1 MGWDTLK
8 YDWNRCLRAAL
19 FVFWLL
25 HLLHRIFVYATW
37 ETVQIGAQ
45 PSFLVFISK
54 HKIDRKIFLFSYW
67 INRCSRCR
75 SQKKNFSQTL
85 EFFLLKISVNRPAKY
100 FILKNSRENWVL
112 KTLLLSPI
120 RRLKEIL
127 VLVLKV
133 KIGFSSHTDQYI
145 RGWLGL
151 GLFEEDCGW
160 LRIRLLSLSR
170 QLQWSLLHIWW

>member
-1 MGWDTLK
+1 MDNYRANGDFGGQSKVLKRGCHSVTTLHCTQGALCLSRKHCNQSGVGWDTLK
-8 YDWNRCLRAAL
+8 YDWNRCLRPAL

-67 INRCSRCR
+67 IKRCSRCR

-85 EFFLLKISVNRPAKY
+85 EFFCWKYQWTDQQNISFSK
-100 FILKNSRENWVL
+100 
-112 KTLLLSPI
+112 
-120 RRLKEIL
+120 IL
-127 VLVLKV
+127 V
-133 KIGFSSHTDQYI
+133 
-145 RGWLGL
+145 
-151 GLFEEDCGW
+151 
-160 LRIRLLSLSR
+160 RIEF
-170 QLQWSLLHIWW
+170 